1 MTIPHSKPANQN
13 TGVLGR
19 WGLAIVVSELPEKQK
34 DCFRSAKSE
43 AFGHVLLD
51 RCAASLNSGDVFLLV
66 CCICALLRIPDKKKK
81 KKKGSLARLHL
92 KTNAPK
98 TRISL
103 VSLGQN

>member
-19 WGLAIVVSELPEKQK
+19 WGLAIVVSELPEKQN

-81 KKKGSLARLHL
+81 KKKKGSLARLHL
-92 KTNAPK
+92 KTSAPK
-98 TRISL
+98 THPEPK
-103 VSLGQN
+103 V